1 MFIKY
6 FSLYSVYVQ
15 CENFALTLTFYYLR
29 RLERIVLR
37 NDEGLGPWNNH
48 YYNSKDLPK
57 EHKAFQSGH
66 SLELQSLITA
76 AALRNAVHG
85 SNGGVVDVSG
95 VSYSGDGAEIAKV
108 REKTIS
114 FTFSGKR
121 DSWLQLVTMTF
132 FTVHA
137 DTLSPYH
144 LIKTVMP
151 QHLNTVTHTHRGAY
165 HTSHLSSFASYKN
178 RNTLTL

>member
-1 MFIKY
+1 MNGEPLPRDHGFPVRVLMPGIVGARNVKW
-6 FSLYSVYVQ
+6 
-15 CENFALTLTFYYLR
+15 
-29 RLERIVLR
+29 LERIVLR

-66 SLELQSLITA
+66 SLELQSLFTT

-114 FTFSGKR
+114 FTFR
-121 DSWLQLVTMTF
+121 V
-132 FTVHA
+132 
-137 DTLSPYH
+137 
-144 LIKTVMP
+144 
-151 QHLNTVTHTHRGAY
+151 NVTHGY
-165 HTSHLSSFASYKN
+165 NGES
-178 RNTLTL
+178 